1 MPTKGCAL
9 QTAFPD
15 QAAKTI
21 RNQLKKQRR
30 LFNPLF
36 SCQDLNSV
44 NREVHA
50 FFVEP
55 APVPMRL
62 PIRRSLSQDD
72 SQSTHVQ

>member
-1 MPTKGCAL
+1 MHTKGCAL

-36 SCQDLNSV
+36 SCQD
-44 NREVHA
+44 
-50 FFVEP
+50 
-55 APVPMRL
+55 
-62 PIRRSLSQDD
+62 IRNADLQVCVFHFERSITIPKVRRPHETYTYRTD
-72 SQSTHVQ
+72 S